1 MSWDKLPIEL
11 HIMILSFRN
20 EIRNNASL
28 TIQRSWG
35 KYMAPSIAALDII
48 LEMEVDQN
56 GTILATWKPNVK
68 ILEYCTRVLSG
79 HINKSFWNVILE
91 GIYEGLI
98 ADEVWVTE
106 ANYNDTP
113 NLKYYYYT
121 EHLYYELLN
130 KFNKFS

>member
-113 NLKYYYYT
+113 NCL
-121 EHLYYELLN
+121 
-130 KFNKFS
+130 S